1 MADHGYTGSHSNDF
15 NSHASTYNAFVKGGI
30 ALSIHGFYILVALV
44 AFAFVPSWN
53 VLLGFGGL
61 LIGSLLLLI
70 DMRTGNKWYL
80 SGGFLVVFAL
90 ITAVAVS

>member
-1 MADHGYTGSHSNDF
+1 MANHDSSGSHSNDF

-30 ALSIHGFYILVALV
+30 ALSIHCAYILVALV

-70 DMRTGNKWYL
+70 DMRTGKKWYL
-80 SGGFLVVFAL
+80 SGAFLVVFAL
-90 ITAVAVS
+90 VIAIAVS